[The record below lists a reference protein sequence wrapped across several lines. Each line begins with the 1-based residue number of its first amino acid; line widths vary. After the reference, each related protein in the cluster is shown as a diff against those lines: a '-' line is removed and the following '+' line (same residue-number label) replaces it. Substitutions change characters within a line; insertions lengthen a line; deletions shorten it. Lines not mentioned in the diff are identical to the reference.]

1 MKEGVIRA
9 YICYEDQARILLED
23 EALQVQNITNL
34 DPEEFVIVAGRSD
47 TTLINGINTL
57 IQQFLERE

>member
-1 MKEGVIRA
+1 M
-9 YICYEDQARILLED
+9 ED